1 MPGPTSTDANFER
14 TFADLAY
21 ARLRDKAPSLLDDLI
36 GFQLVDK
43 NDDETHAVG
52 VFGFKVSS
60 EWVYAPV
67 FFINGE
73 LKGHELMYIKSQDA
87 FVPLIESWVNYL
99 LNRRPPVLGEGEP
112 TPKNQLALN
121 QPDFDLFARTPHL
134 GSKYASARRSMKTIY
149 KGLDDDYKPFMS
161 VFLPQNWPNSE
172 KYAGLTQRCHL
183 PNFLK
188 TAGQEAVYT
197 LIKTMRD
204 DVKFA
209 NAVLRYYDIKDL
221 VNVNYSKPTVKR
233 AADGDTKIEGTAP
246 KVVVIT
252 RSDDGSAE
260 AQGLSEA
267 EKKKLMKDQYV
278 VKDERS
284 DDKKARMYKS
294 QISRQLENPSE
305 NGFYEVLTTYGTA
318 ERVLI
323 LTAPDKV
330 GYTPKSGTAVVVC
343 PNGKRFGNYY
353 ATDVFISKR
362 LSKEDWKKC
371 FESDFVD
378 PKQLKVDQYGMLVA
392 PDAGN
397 GTMVFEVTSK
407 HTNGEGQTEMQ
418 VRGHCCINES
428 SRVYNP
434 ARINNAPRAIA
445 YSHEDDCCIESIVLT
460 GKDGDRS
467 TQIGKTMFIPNTW
480 KAIQLPNVWKDGMGG
495 AADLGSL
502 SECVLQLYKTA
513 QQGDKGV
520 YRLQL
525 RTDGINY
532 MPVINGH
539 VCNSMSKLACLKHL
553 IVQQNFSQ
561 EDAEFL
567 IKQARPRKAETF
579 YVKQAQNQPI
589 SGYFPEPPQGYEYGI
604 PAPIQYP
611 QYELQN
617 LNESMGHNRE
627 HYRDNREM
635 DGAVRQY
642 AQEAAQTGQKEVL
655 DTAVISGLVDTMDVD
670 DAVDKYLSDLLLG
683 LDRVGRILFM
693 YYWHY
698 DQFKERYGQQDMT
711 ELEDNLRNVFKNL
724 GELALFLKQKTI
736 EPEMAETSEAELT
749 DVLG

>member
-21 ARLRDKAPSLLDDLI
+21 ARLRDKAPSLLNDLI
-36 GFQLVDK
+36 GFQLIDK

-52 VFGFKVSS
+52 VFGFKVAS

-87 FVPLIESWVNYL
+87 FVPLIESWVNYI
-99 LNRRPPVLGEGEP
+99 LNRRPPVLGSSDP
-112 TPKNQLALN
+112 TPKSQLALN
-121 QPDFDLFARTPHL
+121 QPDFDVFARSPHL
-134 GSKYASARRSMKTIY
+134 GSKYASVRRSVKTIY
-149 KGLDDDYKPFMS
+149 KGLDDDFKPFMD
-161 VFLPQNWPNSE
+161 VFLPHNWPNSE
-172 KYAGLTQRCHL
+172 KYAGVTQRCHL

-188 TAGQEAVYT
+188 TAGREAVYT

-221 VNVNYSKPTVKR
+221 VNVQYKQ
-233 AADGDTKIEGTAP
+233 ADTGDTKIENTP
-246 KVVVIT
+246 PPVVVVT
-252 RSDDGSAE
+252 RTDDHSAE
-260 AQGLSEA
+260 AHGLSEA
-267 EKKKLMKDQYV
+267 DKKKLMKDQYV

-284 DDKKARMYKS
+284 EDSKARLYKS

-305 NGFYEVLTTYGTA
+305 NGFYEILTAQGVT
-318 ERVLI
+318 EQVI
-323 LTAPDKV
+323 VLTAPDKV
-330 GYTPKSGTAVVVC
+330 GYDPRPGTAVVIC
-343 PNGKRFGNYY
+343 PNGERFGNYY
-353 ATDVFISKR
+353 SNDVFICKR
-362 LSKEDWKKC
+362 LGNDDWKKC
-371 FESDFVD
+371 FDRDFIN
-378 PKQLKVDQYGMLVA
+378 PKQLKINQYAALVS
-392 PDAGN
+392 PDCKN
-397 GTMVFEVTSK
+397 GTMVFEVMK
-407 HTNGEGQTEMQ
+407 KRTNGEGQTEMS
-418 VRGHCCINES
+418 VYGSTSLSES
-428 SRVYNP
+428 SGSSSWRNRRSRPMPVSVESDGGC
-434 ARINNAPRAIA
+434 AEIK
-445 YSHEDDCCIESIVLT
+445 SIVLT
-460 GKDGDRS
+460 GKDGERS
-467 TQIGKTMFIPNTW
+467 TQIGNTLFVPNTW
-480 KAIQLPNVWKDGMGG
+480 KGIQLPNRWKNGMNGTN
-495 AADLGSL
+495 DLGSL

-513 QQGDKGV
+513 QKADSGV

-539 VCNSMSKLACLKHL
+539 VCISMSKLACLKHL
-553 IVQQNFSQ
+553 IVQQNFDQ

-589 SGYFPEPPQGYEYGI
+589 SGYFPEPTQGYEYGI

-617 LNESMGHNRE
+617 LNESMGSNRE
-627 HYRDNREM
+627 HYQDNREM
-635 DGAVRQY
+635 DAAVKQY
-642 AQEAAQTGQKEVL
+642 AQDAAQTGQKEVL
-655 DTAVISGLVDTMDVD
+655 DTSVISGLVNTMDVD
-670 DAVDKYLSDLLLG
+670 DAVDTYISDLLLG

-724 GELALFLKQKTI
+724 GELSLFLKQKTI
-736 EPEMAETSEAELT
+736 EPELAETSEAKLT
-749 DVLG
+749 DVLS

>member
-36 GFQLVDK
+36 GFQLIDK

-99 LNRRPPVLGEGEP
+99 LNRRPPVLGEAEP

-134 GSKYASARRSMKTIY
+134 GSKYASVRRSMKTIY
-149 KGLDDDYKPFMS
+149 KGLDDGYKPFMN

-172 KYAGLTQRCHL
+172 KYAGVTKRCHL

-188 TAGQEAVYT
+188 TAGREAVYT
-197 LIKTMRD
+197 LVKTMRD

-221 VNVNYSKPTVKR
+221 VNVNYSKPTIKR

-246 KVVVIT
+246 EVVVIT

-260 AQGLSEA
+260 AHGLSEA
-267 EKKKLMKDQYV
+267 DKKKLVKDQYV

-305 NGFYEVLTTYGTA
+305 NGFYEVLTSNGTV

-330 GYTPKSGTAVVVC
+330 GYKPKSGTAVVVC
-343 PNGKRFGNYY
+343 PSGKRFGNYY
-353 ATDVFISKR
+353 STDVFVSKR
-362 LSKEDWKKC
+362 LNKDDWKEC
-371 FESDFVD
+371 FKEHFID
-378 PKQLKVDQYGMLVA
+378 PKELKVDQHGMIVA

-397 GTMVFEVTSK
+397 GTMVFSVLKK
-407 HTNGEGQTEMQ
+407 HTNGEGQTEME
-418 VRGHCCINES
+418 VSGYTCIKEE

-434 ARINNAPRAIA
+434 ARINNGPRSTQ
-445 YSHEDDCCIESIVLT
+445 YDYEDTICVESIVLT
-460 GKDGDRS
+460 GKDGERS
-467 TQIGKTMFIPNTW
+467 TQIGKTLFIPNTW
-480 KAIQLPNVWKDGMGG
+480 KAIQLPNMWSGGMGST
-495 AADLGSL
+495 ADLGSL

-532 MPVINGH
+532 IPVINGH
-539 VCNSMSKLACLKHL
+539 VCTSMSKLACLKHL

-635 DGAVRQY
+635 DAAVKQY
-642 AQEAAQTGQKEVL
+642 AQDAAQTGQKEVL

-736 EPEMAETSEAELT
+736 EPEMAETSEAQLT

>member
-36 GFQLVDK
+36 GFQLIDK

-52 VFGFKVSS
+52 VFGFKVAS

-99 LNRRPPVLGEGEP
+99 LNRRPPVLGGPEP
-112 TPKNQLALN
+112 TPKKDLALN
-121 QPDFDLFARTPHL
+121 QPDFDIFARTPHL
-134 GSKYASARRSMKTIY
+134 GSKSASARRSIKAIY
-149 KGLDDDYKPFMS
+149 RDMDDDYKPFMS
-161 VFLPQNWPNSE
+161 VFLPENWANSE
-172 KYAGLTQRCHL
+172 KYAELTDRCHL

-188 TAGQEAVYT
+188 TAGRDSVFT
-197 LIKTMRD
+197 LVKSMRD

-221 VNVNYSKPTVKR
+221 VNVNYQKR
-233 AADGDTKIEGTAP
+233 AATGDTKIEGTAP
-246 KVVVIT
+246 TVVVVT
-252 RSDDGSAE
+252 RADDNSSDAH
-260 AQGLSEA
+260 GLSEA
-267 EKKKLMKDQYV
+267 DKRKLMKDQYV

-284 DDKKARMYKS
+284 DDQKARMYKS

-305 NGFYEVLTTYGTA
+305 NGFYEVLTSNGNA
-318 ERVLI
+318 EQVLV

-330 GYTPKSGTAVVVC
+330 GFCPKPGTAVVAS
-343 PNGKRFGNYY
+343 PKGKRFGNYFSN
-353 ATDVFISKR
+353 DVFICKR
-362 LSKEDWKKC
+362 LDNGEWQEC
-371 FESDFVD
+371 FNRDFIN
-378 PKQLKVDQYGMLVA
+378 PKQLKVNQYALLA
-392 PDAGN
+392 SPDGSN
-397 GTMVFEVTSK
+397 GTMVFEVTK
-407 HTNGEGQTEMQ
+407 KRTNGEGQTEME
-418 VRGHCCINES
+418 VYGHTCVCESSGSGAWRDRRSRPVPVGAESNES
-428 SRVYNP
+428 PRV
-434 ARINNAPRAIA
+434 
-445 YSHEDDCCIESIVLT
+445 ESIVLT
-460 GKDGDRS
+460 GKDGERA
-467 TQIGKTMFIPNTW
+467 TQIGSTLFIPNTW
-480 KAIQLPNVWKDGMGG
+480 KGLQLPNTWKGGMGG
-495 AADLGSL
+495 TNDLGSL
-502 SECVLQLYKTA
+502 SECVMQLYKTA
-513 QQGDKGV
+513 QEGKSGV
-520 YRLQL
+520 YRLQI
-525 RTDGINY
+525 RTDGLNY
-532 MPVINGH
+532 IPVINGH
-539 VCNSMSKLACLKHL
+539 ICKPMSKLACLKHL
-553 IVQQNFSQ
+553 IVQQNFDQ

-589 SGYFPEPPQGYEYGI
+589 SGYFPEPPQGFEHGI

-611 QYELQN
+611 HMELQN
-617 LNESMGHNRE
+617 LNDSMGHNRE
-627 HYRDNREM
+627 LYKDDRAM
-635 DGAVRQY
+635 DEAVKQY
-642 AQEAAQTGQKEVL
+642 AQDAAQTGQKEVL
-655 DTAVISGLVDTMDVD
+655 DTAVISGLVNTMDVD
-670 DAVDKYLSDLLLG
+670 DAVDKYISDLLLG

-736 EPEMAETSEAELT
+736 EPEMAEGTEAELT